1 MTAFALFYQPE
12 RAMEI
17 LLGLYASEDDL
28 KEDVKIL
35 ESIDKLAKS
44 LHNKD
49 VHPQHKEDF
58 VLYSWREI
66 EIAPLKKKGE

>member
-28 KEDVKIL
+28 KIL